1 MTNSALSSDRRPP
14 GRSWTLGLELL
25 FRSWPIRRRIFA
37 LAVLNSAVV
46 VVFAMLVWDG
56 GRVIGDAWDELE
68 AAKRADRQ
76 LIVIETQAGRLQSV
90 IHRYFNQPRATVL
103 AEIEQRRAALLGALD
118 APTMADPTLAS
129 PAGAL
134 KRATESFLGG
144 FEELRD
150 VRTAIATIYE
160 QDVLA
165 PASEMAGLY
174 SIIDSSTRN
183 GGSLIWPAL
192 GKSREAFS
200 AMLVAANSYY
210 LSLAPDA
217 ATAARRNIEII
228 ERTAPV
234 MLDLA
239 DSDMQRQVLMAL
251 MDRAG
256 IVNRGLRRLEDSF
269 TTQARLLHEV
279 IDGNQARMERAIADM
294 AEISGQRE
302 AAAQTRFDD
311 ALSDVYR
318 RIIAVT
324 IVFIGLIVLF
334 SMAIARS
341 LVVPLYDLMIAMREI
356 AAGNYDHR
364 LGDFAGDDEIGD
376 MAVAIEVFR
385 ENAIAKRKAEEELIT
400 AKERAEHALAEL
412 RDTQRNLID
421 AEKLAALGGLVAGVA
436 HEVNNP
442 VGISLTVA
450 SSLQRRAD
458 AFAAELATGQLRR
471 SRLTDFV
478 AGIEDAATQ
487 LVANLHRAGELIQ
500 SFKQVAV
507 DRSHAERR
515 AFDLREAT
523 EQIVASLRPGLKK
536 LPVTLEMDMPEG
548 ILLDS
553 YPGPYGQVV
562 TNLFLNAM
570 IHAFPDAASGHI
582 AINSRRSGAD
592 KVEIT
597 FSDDGKGMAAD
608 VAARAFDPFFT
619 TRRGSGGTGLGL
631 HIVYNLVTQRLG
643 GRIVLASEP
652 GRGTSFR
659 MTLPLVA
666 PSEDSPATHGTA

>member
-1 MTNSALSSDRRPP
+1 MLPQSVERRPP
-14 GRSWTLGLELL
+14 GRSWSLGLELL

-37 LAVLNSAVV
+37 IAVLNSAVV
-46 VVFAMLVWDG
+46 VVFAALVWDG
-56 GRVIGDAWDELE
+56 GRVIGDAWDELD
-68 AAKRADRQ
+68 AARRTDRQ
-76 LIVIETQAGRLQSV
+76 LIVIETQTDRLQSL
-90 IHRYFNQPRATVL
+90 IHRYFNQPRPTVL
-103 AEIEQRRAALLGALD
+103 AEIEQRRATLLGALD
-118 APTMADPTLAS
+118 APAVAGPALAGYS
-129 PAGAL
+129 EDL
-134 KRATESFLGG
+134 KLAIETFLGG

-150 VRTAIATIYE
+150 VRAAISTIYE
-160 QDVLA
+160 QEVLA
-165 PASEMAGLY
+165 PATEMAGLY

-183 GGSLIWPAL
+183 RTSLIWPAL
-192 GKSREAFS
+192 SNSREAFS

-217 ATAARRNIEII
+217 ASEARRSIETI

-239 DSDMQRQVLMAL
+239 ETDLQRQAL
-251 MDRAG
+251 RALIDRAG
-256 IVNRGLRRLEDSF
+256 TVNLGLQRLEDSF

-279 IDGNQARMERAIADM
+279 IDGNQSRMERSITAM
-294 AEISGQRE
+294 AQFARERE
-302 AAAQTRFDD
+302 AAAQMRFDQ
-311 ALSDVYR
+311 ALSTVYR
-318 RIIAVT
+318 RIVVVS
-324 IVFIGLIVLF
+324 IVFIGLIALF
-334 SMAIARS
+334 GMAIARS
-341 LVVPLYDLMIAMREI
+341 LIVPLHDLMIAMREI

-385 ENAIAKRKAEEELIT
+385 ENAIAKRRAEAELIT
-400 AKERAEHALAEL
+400 AKERAETALAEL

-450 SSLQRRAD
+450 SSLQRRAQSL
-458 AFAAELATGQLRR
+458 AAEIDAGQLRR
-471 SRLTDFV
+471 SRLLDFV
-478 AGIEDAATQ
+478 AGIDEAAGQ
-487 LVANLHRAGELIQ
+487 LVANLQRAGELIQ

-515 AFDLREAT
+515 SFDLHEAT

-536 LPVTLEMDMPEG
+536 LPVTFDMDIPEG
-548 ILLDS
+548 IVLDS

-562 TNLFLNAM
+562 TNLFLNATT
-570 IHAFPDAASGHI
+570 HAFPEGAAGRM
-582 AINSRRSGAD
+582 AVTARRTGAD
-592 KVEIT
+592 RVEIV
-597 FSDDGKGMAAD
+597 FSDDGKGMAED
-608 VAARAFDPFFT
+608 VRARAFDPFFT

-643 GRIVLASEP
+643 GRIVLSSEP
-652 GRGTSFR
+652 GSGTRFR

-666 PSEDSPATHGTA
+666 PSEDSPATTGTA